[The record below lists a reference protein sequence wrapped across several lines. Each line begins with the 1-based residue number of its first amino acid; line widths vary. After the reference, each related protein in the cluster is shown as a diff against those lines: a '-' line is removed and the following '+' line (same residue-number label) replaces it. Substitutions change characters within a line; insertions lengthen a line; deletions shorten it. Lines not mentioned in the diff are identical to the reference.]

1 MDILQKR
8 MEELQRQY
16 MKEKENLRYELYST
30 LLSARK
36 MAQEQELAS
45 QNEMSEADYGLN
57 PQLAQLQQEK
67 QRIQNQIDE
76 HIRQQ

>member
-16 MKEKENLRYELYST
+16 MKEKENLRVELVST

-36 MAQEQELAS
+36 MAQEQEREHQS
-45 QNEMSEADYGLN
+45 HHRCEQYS
-57 PQLAQLQQEK
+57 
-67 QRIQNQIDE
+67 RIRRI
-76 HIRQQ
+76 IF